1 MRIRVFLITALFAV
15 AALTPLT
22 SVQAAGFR
30 AKLSAPNHS
39 PLANK
44 LWYIR
49 VSATTASGQPL
60 RATTTYQFAF
70 GGQVVATR
78 YPSPASPCDET
89 GGKHPYAFKGSYRDG
104 LLFPKRSVGIPLT
117 LRVVVKVKGM
127 GVKTLNWKVSV
138 RKSRYS
144 RCTR

>member
-1 MRIRVFLITALFAV
+1 MRTRLLLITALFAL

-22 SVQAAGFR
+22 GVQAAGFR
-30 AKLSAPNHS
+30 ARLSAPNHN

-44 LWYIR
+44 LWYIK
-49 VSATTASGQPL
+49 VSATTASGKPL
-60 RATTTYQFAF
+60 RATATYQFAF
-70 GGQVVATR
+70 NGQVVATR

-104 LLFPKRSVGIPLT
+104 LLFPARSTGIPLT

-127 GVKTLNWKVSV
+127 GVKTLNWKVVV

-144 RCTR
+144 HCTR